1 MQRIDNAIR
10 RDISVDEMVPGIP
23 LVKKEHYRKETA
35 WHRDWKLAFPP
46 SFREVAFYDAAN
58 SDLHRADIFTP
69 SGYTIE
75 FQNSPLTLAEL
86 NSRESFYPNLIWVLN
101 GKKFKGFKILKHLP
115 DVDDP
120 KLSGYEFC
128 HSDHLSMVRKAEVMQ
143 GLANPKILNFYHPE
157 LKGIKLTSDL
167 YSFCWKQPHSV
178 WYAATARIIVDLG
191 GHFLYE
197 LKQRKQ
203 LNGNYPYL
211 KMTSRKSFIDWHT
224 PPEL

>member
-1 MQRIDNAIR
+1 MDNAVR
-10 RDISVDEMVPGIP
+10 RDISVDEVVPGIP

-143 GLANPKILNFYHPE
+143 GLVNPKILNFYHPE

-178 WYAATARIIVDLG
+178 WYAATARIIFDLG

-211 KMTSRKSFIDWHT
+211 KMMSRKSFIDWHT

>member
-1 MQRIDNAIR
+1 MDNAIR
-10 RDISVDEMVPGIP
+10 RDISVDEMVSGIP

-191 GHFLYE
+191 GRFLYE

>member
-1 MQRIDNAIR
+1 MAD
-10 RDISVDEMVPGIP
+10 VLP
-23 LVKKEHYRKETA
+23 LKKEFYRKETA

-46 SFREVAFYDAAN
+46 AFREIAFYDAAN
-58 SDLHRADIFTP
+58 NNMHRADVYTP

-75 FQNSPLTLAEL
+75 FQNSPITLAEL
-86 NSRESFYPNLIWVLN
+86 TSREAFYPNLIWVLN

-120 KLSGYEFC
+120 KLKDYEFC
-128 HSDHLSMVRKAEVMQ
+128 HSDHLSMVRKIDVEQ
-143 GLANPKILNFYHPE
+143 GNLFPKTLNFYHNE
-157 LKGIKLTSDL
+157 LKGVKITSNL

-178 WYAATARIIVDLG
+178 WYSATAKIIVDLG

-197 LKQRKQ
+197 LKQRPQ

-211 KMTSRKSFIDWHT
+211 KMLTRKTFIERYT
-224 PPEL
+224 PPEF

>member
-1 MQRIDNAIR
+1 MDNSDIR
-10 RDISVDEMVPGIP
+10 KDLHHVEIAPVVSSF
-23 LVKKEHYRKETA
+23 KKEHYRKETV

-58 SDLHRADIFTP
+58 SDTHRADIFTP

-75 FQNSPLTLAEL
+75 FQNSPITLAEL
-86 NSRESFYPNLIWVLN
+86 DSREAFYPNLIWVLN

-120 KLSGYEFC
+120 KLKDYEFC

-143 GLANPKILNFYHPE
+143 GIPNPKILNFYHPE
-157 LKGIKLTSDL
+157 LQGVKFTSNL

-178 WYAATARIIVDLG
+178 WYLATAKIIVDLG

-211 KMTSRKSFIDWHT
+211 EMLKRKTFIDWHT
-224 PPEL
+224 PPEV

>member
-1 MQRIDNAIR
+1 MDNSEIR
-10 RDISVDEMVPGIP
+10 KDLHHVEIAPVVSSF
-23 LVKKEHYRKETA
+23 KKEHYRKETV

-58 SDLHRADIFTP
+58 SDTHRADIFTP

-75 FQNSPLTLAEL
+75 FQNSPITPAEL
-86 NSRESFYPNLIWVLN
+86 HSREAFYPNLIWVLN

-115 DVDDP
+115 DVDDA
-120 KLSGYEFC
+120 KLKDYEFC

-143 GLANPKILNFYHPE
+143 GIPNPKILNFYHQE
-157 LKGIKLTSDL
+157 LQGVKFTSNL

-178 WYAATARIIVDLG
+178 WYLATAKIIVDLG

-211 KMTSRKSFIDWHT
+211 EMLKRKTFIDWHT
-224 PPEL
+224 PPEV

>member
-1 MQRIDNAIR
+1 MDNAVR
-10 RDISVDEMVPGIP
+10 RDVSGDEVVPGIP
-23 LVKKEHYRKETA
+23 LIKKEHYRKETA

-120 KLSGYEFC
+120 KLSEYEFC
-128 HSDHLSMVRKAEVMQ
+128 HSDHLSMVRKVEVMQ

-203 LNGNYPYL
+203 LNGDYPYL
-211 KMTSRKSFIDWHT
+211 KMMSRKSFIDWHT

>member
-1 MQRIDNAIR
+1 MNNSEMK
-10 RDISVDEMVPGIP
+10 RDILRSDTIQDISS
-23 LVKKEHYRKETA
+23 LKKEYCRKETA

-58 SDLHRADIFTP
+58 ADIHRADVFTP

-75 FQNSPLTLAEL
+75 FQNSPITLAEL
-86 NSRESFYPNLIWVLN
+86 NSREAFYPNLIWVLN

-120 KLSGYEFC
+120 KLKDYEFC
-128 HSDHLSMVRKAEVMQ
+128 HSDHLSMVRKSEVTQ
-143 GLANPKILNFYHPE
+143 GLPNPKILNFYHPE
-157 LKGIKLTSDL
+157 LQGIKLTSNL

-178 WYAATARIIVDLG
+178 WYLATAKIIVDLG

-197 LKQRKQ
+197 LKQRNQ

-211 KMTSRKSFIDWHT
+211 KMLSRKTFIDWHT